1 MRSTSPGGNTKGSTY
16 RDRVCHGSWTLRER
30 DKLHFHLQVK
40 NISEA
45 NSAKRDIK
53 PLVLPWSKII
63 TDAMPSYADLQEHG
77 YDHDFVLQQ
86 IRSFCLVTRTHISC
100 RQCQCLTCI
109 TTCWDLM
116 TKITHNCE
124 ILIKW
129 KHNGLF
135 WDGFVKHISL
145 LI

>member
-16 RDRVCHGSWTLRER
+16 QDRVCHGSWPLRER

-45 NSAKRDIK
+45 NSAKRDIQ

-77 YDHDFVLQQ
+77 YDHDLVL
-86 IRSFCLVTRTHISC
+86 
-100 RQCQCLTCI
+100 LTNPQLLSSNK
-109 TTCWDLM
+109 DL
-116 TKITHNCE
+116 HQLPAVSVFDLYNY
-124 ILIKW
+124 
-129 KHNGLF
+129 
-135 WDGFVKHISL
+135 L
-145 LI
+145 LRFDD